1 MKEQEI
7 SPQTAK
13 LAKLKGFDWECRGYY
28 KPKSRFK
35 DNLQEH
41 FGKFNS
47 NKKQIYVDEN
57 GIVQIV
63 EMCSAPTQSL
73 LQRWLRDI
81 HKIFVT
87 TSINPY
93 FQGDLV
99 GYYAQVKSLSSINQG
114 ERLLDGF
121 TIFLKIEDSLEEGL
135 FEALKLIND
144 KS

>member
-7 SPQTAK
+7 SLETAK

-73 LQRWLRDI
+73 LAKWLRDVHNI
-81 HKIFVT
+81 HIDVLHSTNQPMNGEMWANCYEYF
-87 TSINPY
+87 IN
-93 FQGDLV
+93 GET
-99 GYYAQVKSLSSINQG
+99 YYTYCTDYEPCLEAA
-114 ERLLDGF
+114 LL
-121 TIFLKIEDSLEEGL
+121 
-135 FEALKLIND
+135 EALND